1 MRFTTVLWARS
12 LSMGVVISVTLACL
26 PGAAQQ
32 TDPPEDDAASSSRSV
47 TAESKENSAA
57 VEPAISEPVVSQPDQ
72 SVIKFF
78 DNSSRPARVD
88 ARDSKER
95 AVEKPM
101 QTATEE
107 EPLEPVA
114 DSGSAG
120 PAKVEAASFNGV
132 TPGVT
137 TMEEVEEA
145 WGAPKEIKL
154 DGPLVMGL
162 YSVGPFEQ
170 VEASYSHDKVT
181 SIVVRFEKGFPAANL
196 AKQLEMSDVSPVL
209 VSSELGE
216 ILGQAYPERGVLFA
230 FAPRQSEEEP
240 AMQVAEIILE
250 PISPEPFVLRAE
262 TNLDTN
268 YKSSL
273 SDLEQALKLN
283 PKIARAQWLHA
294 RVLAA
299 MGQFDQAIE
308 AVDRAVRLDKENPQY
323 LVTRAK
329 ILGQVGRIEEAVKD
343 AEKAVRTGKR
353 RPHIRARA
361 LCLLGDLT
369 ASGPQPDYK
378 LAIKYHTEAIQA
390 ADPLATNR
398 HPAIRVAAKEVMV
411 DAHLGA
417 AHDIAWGNWKE
428 KSAAV
433 TRWLTQANAFAEELI
448 ENEHGSA
455 EYRFRVSTRALA
467 ACVGVQGR
475 MDPEIW
481 IREAIRSG
489 DQLIVAS
496 EDMHYK
502 ARFQWDLGMA
512 LYDALQIYQMRDD
525 HDLALRYGERAIEYL
540 EKGDQYKQSA
550 VSAYLLGRFYFRLG
564 AIHAIRDQNHRVA
577 ISWFD
582 KAIPLLIKPV
592 PDEAVDDRGR
602 HGETFVSMAVSYWE
616 SGQQEKAV
624 KLTEH
629 GAKQMKKAIEEGIL
643 EASALA
649 VPYNNLSA
657 MHRQLGQVDQATEFQ
672 KMAARIKRT
681 KLR

>member
-12 LSMGVVISVTLACL
+12 LSVGVVISVALACL
-26 PGAAQQ
+26 PIAAQQ
-32 TDPPEDDAASSSRSV
+32 TDPLDEADSSSTSV
-47 TAESKENSAA
+47 TSESEATSAA
-57 VEPAISEPVVSQPDQ
+57 VEPVVSQPDQ
-72 SVIKFF
+72 SVLKLF
-78 DNSSRPARVD
+78 DGSLKRAPAD
-88 ARDSKER
+88 IRDSEEPV
-95 AVEKPM
+95 VETTT
-101 QTATEE
+101 QAATEE
-107 EPLEPVA
+107 EPLKPIA
-114 DSGSAG
+114 DSGSTV
-120 PAKVEAASFNGV
+120 PAKVEAASLNGV

-137 TMEEVEEA
+137 TMDEVEEA
-145 WGAPKEIKL
+145 WGAAKEIKL
-154 DGPLVMGL
+154 DGSLVMGL

-170 VEASYSHDKVT
+170 VEVSYSHDKVS
-181 SIVVRFEKGFPAANL
+181 SIIVRFNNAFPAATL
-196 AKQLEMSDVSPVL
+196 AKQLEMSDVTPVL

-230 FAPRQSEEEP
+230 FAPRQSEEDSSSR
-240 AMQVAEIILE
+240 VAEIILE

-262 TNLDTN
+262 TNLDTD
-268 YKSSL
+268 YASSL
-273 SDLEQALKLN
+273 RDLQQALTLN
-283 PKIARAQWLHA
+283 PKIARAQWLQG

-299 MGQFDQAIE
+299 MGEFDQAIE
-308 AVDRAVRLDKENPQY
+308 AIDQAVRLDEENPEY
-323 LVTRAK
+323 RVTRAK
-329 ILGQVGRIEEAVKD
+329 ILGQIGRMDEAIKD
-343 AEKAVRTGKR
+343 AEKAVELGQR

-378 LAIKYHTEAIQA
+378 SAIKYHTQAIQA

-398 HPAIRVAAKEVMV
+398 HPAIRVVAKEVMV

-433 TRWLTQANAFAEELI
+433 TRWLTQANAFAEDLI

-467 ACVGVQGR
+467 ACVGVQGK
-475 MDPEIW
+475 MDPEKW

-489 DQLIVAS
+489 DQLIAAS
-496 EDMHYK
+496 EDAHYK

-525 HDLALRYGERAIEYL
+525 HDMALTYGERAIEYL
-540 EKGDQYKQSA
+540 EEGEQYKKSA
-550 VSAYLLGRFYFRLG
+550 VSTYLLGRFYFRLG

-592 PDEAVDDRGR
+592 PEEAIDDRGR

-616 SGQQEKAV
+616 SGQQERAV

-629 GAKQMKKAIEEGIL
+629 GAREMKKAIDEGIL
-643 EASALA
+643 EPSALA

-657 MHRQLGQVDQATEFQ
+657 MHGLLGEDDQATEFQ
-672 KMAARIKRT
+672 EMAERIKRT